1 MQNAEQQSSTLW
13 KRILQK
19 RNENDAFKPIDRLY
33 IEFDKDQFKGLRFD
47 PMADPDLDKFIT
59 DIQEGVRKFNDY
71 LPEEVEHYASRIYDT
86 KPLYESEEAILVRVC
101 VISLLM

>member
-71 LPEEVEHYASRIYDT
+71 LPEEVEHYASRIYELRKNNPDN
-86 KPLYESEEAILVRVC
+86 SAG
-101 VISLLM
+101 